1 MSVTIGIIALTSLI
15 SLLSFSNN
23 ALKEQLIFS
32 PYSHLNEKKWWLVI
46 THGFIHADYLHL
58 IFNMYVLYIFGGNVE
73 RFFLQTSK
81 VAYLYF
87 ILLYI
92 GGMIFA
98 TLPSL
103 IKHRNNSNY
112 KSLGASGAVAAIV
125 FVFIALSPIS
135 KMGLIILPGIYI
147 PAFIFGVLYL
157 IAENY
162 MSRKGTTNIA
172 HDAHI
177 AGAIFGLVFLGGYDY
192 KLYIKFF
199 DTIINYIGIG

>member
-1 MSVTIGIIALTSLI
+1 M
-15 SLLSFSNN
+15 
-23 ALKEQLIFS
+23 
-32 PYSHLNEKKWWLVI
+32 
-46 THGFIHADYLHL
+46 
-58 IFNMYVLYIFGGNVE
+58 
-73 RFFLQTSK
+73 
-81 VAYLYF
+81 
-87 ILLYI
+87 
-92 GGMIFA
+92 
-98 TLPSL
+98 
-103 IKHRNNSNY
+103 
-112 KSLGASGAVAAIV
+112 AAIV

>member
-32 PYSHLNEKKWWLVI
+32 PYSHLNEKKWWLAI

-81 VAYLYF
+81 VGYLYF
-87 ILLYI
+87 IILYI

-103 IKHRNNSNY
+103 IKHRNNPNY

>member
-1 MSVTIGIIALTSLI
+1 
-15 SLLSFSNN
+15 
-23 ALKEQLIFS
+23 
-32 PYSHLNEKKWWLVI
+32 
-46 THGFIHADYLHL
+46 
-58 IFNMYVLYIFGGNVE
+58 
-73 RFFLQTSK
+73 LQTSK
-81 VAYLYF
+81 VGYLYF
-87 ILLYI
+87 IILYI

>member
-81 VAYLYF
+81 VGYLYF
-87 ILLYI
+87 IILYI

-103 IKHRNNSNY
+103 IKHRNNPNY
-112 KSLGASGAVAAIV
+112 KSLGASGALY
-125 FVFIALSPIS
+125 FIIEQYKHVCTCS
-135 KMGLIILPGIYI
+135 K
-147 PAFIFGVLYL
+147 
-157 IAENY
+157 
-162 MSRKGTTNIA
+162 
-172 HDAHI
+172 
-177 AGAIFGLVFLGGYDY
+177 
-192 KLYIKFF
+192 
-199 DTIINYIGIG
+199 INSTHA